1 MVPLFFV
8 PCDPWAQIVQSGE
21 CVLLEQPVEDVAVS
35 NVLVV
40 AEPDGIQGELCDVE
54 ETSICEIP
62 VEQRIVICCR
72 LQCISVFRER
82 QRQHLELDISSGEM
96 DDFAFFAEL
105 SILLDDFA
113 GNAESSSEMGDFTE
127 WVSDMDVRLG
137 KSEVMLRSF
146 DGIHECVWPLTCL
159 IHFSQLIGRNT
170 HHSSKT
176 RALI

>member
-1 MVPLFFV
+1 MEHGARYAGTIWSRYFSYLVIRGRKL
-8 PCDPWAQIVQSGE
+8 CSRE
-21 CVLLEQPVEDVAVS
+21 SVEDVAVS

-96 DDFAFFAEL
+96 DDFAFFQNRPVKWM
-105 SILLDDFA
+105 IFA
-113 GNAESSSEMGDFTE
+113 E
-127 WVSDMDVRLG
+127 WVSDIDVRLG

-170 HHSSKT
+170 YHSSKT

>member
-8 PCDPWAQIVQSGE
+8 PCDPWTQIVQSGE

-96 DDFAFFAEL
+96 DYFAFFQNRPVKWM
-105 SILLDDFA
+105 IFA
-113 GNAESSSEMGDFTE
+113 E
-127 WVSDMDVRLG
+127 WVSDIDVRLG

-170 HHSSKT
+170 YHSSKT

>member
-1 MVPLFFV
+1 M
-8 PCDPWAQIVQSGE
+8 QSGE
-21 CVLLEQPVEDVAVS
+21 CVLLEPPVEDVAVL
-35 NVLVV
+35 NALVV
-40 AEPDGIQGELCDVE
+40 AETDGIQGELCDVE
-54 ETSICEIP
+54 ETSICETP

-82 QRQHLELDISSGEM
+82 QRQHLELDISSSEM
-96 DDFAFFAEL
+96 DNFAFFAEL

-113 GNAESSSEMGDFTE
+113 ENEESSSEMNDSAE
-127 WVSDMDVRLG
+127 WVSDIDVRLG

-159 IHFSQLIGRNT
+159 IHFFQLIGRNT

>member
-1 MVPLFFV
+1 MEHGARYAGTIWSRYF
-8 PCDPWAQIVQSGE
+8 SY
-21 CVLLEQPVEDVAVS
+21 
-35 NVLVV
+35 LVIRGRKLCSRESV
-40 AEPDGIQGELCDVE
+40 AESSSQSRMLRCRIQGELCDVE

-96 DDFAFFAEL
+96 DDFAFFQNRPVKWM
-105 SILLDDFA
+105 IFA
-113 GNAESSSEMGDFTE
+113 E
-127 WVSDMDVRLG
+127 WVSDIDVRLG

-170 HHSSKT
+170 YHSSKT

>member
-1 MVPLFFV
+1 M
-8 PCDPWAQIVQSGE
+8 QSGE

-96 DDFAFFAEL
+96 DDFAFFQNRPVKWM
-105 SILLDDFA
+105 IFA
-113 GNAESSSEMGDFTE
+113 E
-127 WVSDMDVRLG
+127 WVSDIDVRLG
-137 KSEVMLRSF
+137 KS
-146 DGIHECVWPLTCL
+146 
-159 IHFSQLIGRNT
+159 
-170 HHSSKT
+170 
-176 RALI
+176 

>member
-1 MVPLFFV
+1 M
-8 PCDPWAQIVQSGE
+8 QSGE

-82 QRQHLELDISSGEM
+82 QRQHLELDISSSEM

-113 GNAESSSEMGDFTE
+113 ENEESSSEMNDSAE
-127 WVSDMDVRLG
+127 WMSDMDVRLG

-170 HHSSKT
+170 YHSSKT

>member
-1 MVPLFFV
+1 M
-8 PCDPWAQIVQSGE
+8 QSGE
-21 CVLLEQPVEDVAVS
+21 CVLLEQPVEDVAVL

-62 VEQRIVICCR
+62 VEQRIVICWR
-72 LQCISVFRER
+72 LQCISVVRER
-82 QRQHLELDISSGEM
+82 QRQHLELDISSSEI
-96 DDFAFFAEL
+96 DNFAFFAEL

-113 GNAESSSEMGDFTE
+113 ENEESSSEMNDSAE
-127 WVSDMDVRLG
+127 WVSDIDVRLG

>member
-1 MVPLFFV
+1 M
-8 PCDPWAQIVQSGE
+8 QIVQSGE

-96 DDFAFFAEL
+96 DDFAFF
-105 SILLDDFA
+105 S
-113 GNAESSSEMGDFTE
+113 ESSSEMDDFCGVGE
-127 WVSDMDVRLG
+127 
-137 KSEVMLRSF
+137 
-146 DGIHECVWPLTCL
+146 
-159 IHFSQLIGRNT
+159 
-170 HHSSKT
+170 
-176 RALI
+176 

>member
-1 MVPLFFV
+1 M
-8 PCDPWAQIVQSGE
+8 QIVQSGE

-82 QRQHLELDISSGEM
+82 QRQHLELDISSSEM

-113 GNAESSSEMGDFTE
+113 ENEESSSEMNDSAE
-127 WVSDMDVRLG
+127 WVSDIDVRLG

-170 HHSSKT
+170 YHSSKT

>member
-1 MVPLFFV
+1 M
-8 PCDPWAQIVQSGE
+8 QSGE
-21 CVLLEQPVEDVAVS
+21 CVLLEQPVEDVAVL
-35 NVLVV
+35 NALVV

-82 QRQHLELDISSGEM
+82 QRQHLELDISSSEI
-96 DDFAFFAEL
+96 DNFAFFAEL

-113 GNAESSSEMGDFTE
+113 ENEESSSEMNDSAE
-127 WVSDMDVRLG
+127 WVSDIDVRLG

-159 IHFSQLIGRNT
+159 IHFSQLIGRNM

>member
-1 MVPLFFV
+1 M
-8 PCDPWAQIVQSGE
+8 QSGE

-96 DDFAFFAEL
+96 DDFAFFQNRPVKWM
-105 SILLDDFA
+105 IFA
-113 GNAESSSEMGDFTE
+113 FFQNRPVKWMIFAE

-170 HHSSKT
+170 YHSSKT